1 MTENDK
7 AIEFLTRM
15 GDLLYGRDWIVPLGR
30 EMEIS
35 PDLIFNWISRKTPLT
50 MSDDVWPNVFYVLGQ
65 RGNRYQDFID
75 EVYFAFRDAREN
87 QGKWWEGPEDYQTP
101 AAPSVL
107 DHRRAN
113 VPGMCNLYS
122 ITSSQSLSRALASA
136 LHDITGNMPP
146 LPGVFPDYVAPI
158 ARNTR
163 APVSWPW
170 RAGACPRPYSR
181 SRAEIPTAGSPMS
194 AM

>member
-65 RGNRYQDFID
+65 RGNRYQNFID
-75 EVYFAFRDAREN
+75 EVYFAFRDARKN
-87 QGKWWEGPEDYQTP
+87 QGKWWDDAEDFKLPQHLLVGP
-101 AAPSVL
+101 
-107 DHRRAN
+107 
-113 VPGMCNLYS
+113 
-122 ITSSQSLSRALASA
+122 SL
-136 LHDITGNMPP
+136 G
-146 LPGVFPDYVAPI
+146 
-158 ARNTR
+158 
-163 APVSWPW
+163 
-170 RAGACPRPYSR
+170 
-181 SRAEIPTAGSPMS
+181 
-194 AM
+194 